1 MLEKKNVI
9 KIIQSLVKQGG
20 CTKNELVFYTGL
32 SLSTIDSLLEEMLKS
47 NLVIKE
53 GYRES
58 TGGRPSMKDQVNG
71 SFHKHYVYMLISM
84 IHSYRTSL

>member
-1 MLEKKNVI
+1 MNEIRGVRKKNVM

-32 SLSTIDSLLEEMLKS
+32 SLSTIDSLLEEILKR
-47 NLVIKE
+47 NQVIKA

-58 TGGRPSMKDQVNG
+58 TGGRPSMLYKSNPT
-71 SFHKHYVYMLISM
+71 HL
-84 IHSYRTSL
+84 